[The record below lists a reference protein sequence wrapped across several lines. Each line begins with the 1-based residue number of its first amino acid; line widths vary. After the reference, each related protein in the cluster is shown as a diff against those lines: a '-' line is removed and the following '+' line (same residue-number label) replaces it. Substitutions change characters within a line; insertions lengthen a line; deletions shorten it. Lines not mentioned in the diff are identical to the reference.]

1 MAGQGA
7 GPSRRSHTK
16 SRKGCKTCKR
26 RHIRC
31 DETFP
36 QWCVCHLDI
45 PLTMAL
51 TGTQSQLHEAPGPLR
66 LHGEHGIRYPKPKW
80 EPRATTTCLHPCSRE
95 PTRYVA
101 ADWQLSISRSERL
114 PSALSARILQDR
126 PPINTPPLIYL
137 KRPASQQ
144 LEQPHI
150 MDTEN
155 AKVGLLNSSRGCLV
169 FTRQIHF
176 ANKLRVRF
184 LSIASSYPYVMHALL
199 SFSANHLAWTQ
210 SSSETRNLQ
219 IHHGS
224 IALRG
229 LHEAIGSFS
238 PANADAILAA
248 SLLMLWQATDW

>member
-1 MAGQGA
+1 V
-7 GPSRRSHTK
+7 K
-16 SRKGCKTCKR
+16 
-26 RHIRC
+26 
-31 DETFP
+31 
-36 QWCVCHLDI
+36 
-45 PLTMAL
+45 LTYV
-51 TGTQSQLHEAPGPLR
+51 QSQLHEAPSPLR
-66 LHGEHGIRYPKPKW
+66 LHGEHGIGYSKPER
-80 EPRATTTCLHPCSRE
+80 EPRTITTCFHTCSRE
-95 PTRYVA
+95 PVRSLA
-101 ADWQLSISRSERL
+101 ADWKLSISRSERL
-114 PSALSARILQDR
+114 PSTFSTRVLQDR
-126 PPINTPPLIYL
+126 PPINTSPVVHL
-137 KRPASQQ
+137 KRPPPQQ
-144 LEQPHI
+144 LKQLDI

-155 AKVGLLNSSRGCLV
+155 AKVSHPKNESCSSYSPAKFISL
-169 FTRQIHF
+169 TNF
-176 ANKLRVRF
+176 ALRF

>member
-1 MAGQGA
+1 
-7 GPSRRSHTK
+7 
-16 SRKGCKTCKR
+16 
-26 RHIRC
+26 
-31 DETFP
+31 
-36 QWCVCHLDI
+36 
-45 PLTMAL
+45 
-51 TGTQSQLHEAPGPLR
+51 
-66 LHGEHGIRYPKPKW
+66 
-80 EPRATTTCLHPCSRE
+80 
-95 PTRYVA
+95 
-101 ADWQLSISRSERL
+101 
-114 PSALSARILQDR
+114 
-126 PPINTPPLIYL
+126 
-137 KRPASQQ
+137 
-144 LEQPHI
+144 

-155 AKVGLLNSSRGCLV
+155 AKVSHPKNESCSSYSPAKFISL
-169 FTRQIHF
+169 TNF
-176 ANKLRVRF
+176 ALRF